1 MQVVSFGNT
10 YNIFEDTLELHGQV
24 LPVGTYDVAFHP
36 MSGYSLVQKED
47 YKPTEKKV
55 YGNHQVKIDKVMHKF
70 ESSNRSLGIIL
81 SGKKGIGKSLFTQ
94 LLGLSALKNNIPVLF
109 VEDNTPGIDKFIA
122 SIDQEVLI
130 IFDEFEKRFPEN
142 SNDEISQ
149 NDLLGLLDGMVQRK
163 HIYAITV
170 NNTNKLSEFF
180 LNRPG
185 RFHYHFKFANP
196 KQAEVKEY
204 LNDNLHKEYQ
214 DTELVNRILDFSLR
228 ADLNFDCLRAI
239 TEEINLG
246 SSLEDALED
255 LNISNTE
262 DTRYEILYEIV
273 VEKTSGETAT
283 LYGKNHRTLSLFGNI
298 PVTVDGF
305 VGENGID
312 LRGTIEHKDLTV
324 SLDGVSY
331 NYTQTVE
338 GFGNKMSLDIYDD
351 ALNDKTLVDAKL
363 VKVSVN
369 YTKQLKNYSYA
380 TLV

>member
-24 LPVGTYDVAFHP
+24 LPVGTYDVEFHP
-36 MSGYSLVQKED
+36 MSGYSLVQKEN

-55 YGNHQVKIDKVMHKF
+55 YGNHQVKIDKVMNKF

-122 SIDQEVLI
+122 SIDQEVLV
-130 IFDEFEKRFPEN
+130 IFDEFEKRFPE
-142 SNDEISQ
+142 SSDDKISQ

-204 LNDNLHKEYQ
+204 LNDNLAKEYQ
-214 DTELVNRILDFSLR
+214 DTELVDRILDFSLR

-262 DTRYEILYEIV
+262 NSRYEISSTITV
-273 VEKTSGETAT
+273 KKVSGETVT
-283 LYGKNHRTLSLFGNI
+283 LYQKYRSTMALFGDI
-298 PVTVDGF
+298 RVYVDGF
-305 VGENGID
+305 VGERGID
-312 LRGTIEHKDLTV
+312 LLGKINHRDLTV
-324 SLDGVSY
+324 GLDGTTY
-331 NYTQTVE
+331 TYTQAKDSSDKKLVIQ
-338 GFGNKMSLDIYDD
+338 IYDES
-351 ALNDKTLVDAKL
+351 LNDDSLKEAKL
-363 VKVSVN
+363 IDASVT
-369 YTKQLKNYSYA
+369 YKKEVANYSYA